1 MRLTYITL
9 VKNILKL
16 IYNLIFLSMD
26 LLYEDDTDDT
36 ETKSDENRNN
46 RDKEEYDENINKTR
60 HGKSVDNLAGLYI
73 NSDTENDTSKESK
86 INNFSKYEVKWL
98 LLKIK

>member
-46 RDKEEYDENINKTR
+46 RDKEEYDKNINKTR
-60 HGKSVDNLAGLYI
+60 HGKSVDNLEKSHL
-73 NSDTENDTSKESK
+73 NSETETDAS
-86 INNFSKYEVKWL
+86 
-98 LLKIK
+98 